1 MKQLFHKVIEHKTI
15 KLWSL
20 SDNKAEFRKMR
31 RIVSPDAAQHVI
43 DDQKINEALMANG
56 IMRLAKH
63 DELLVLHDGSD
74 IRKQYSRQLESVGK
88 VRSLEGDIING
99 YHSFNSVAVDLH
111 GKLVTP
117 IATEIYSNRE
127 ENFVSQKD
135 LKLISKPLSKK
146 ADEAAKAHYDA
157 IKAKVKDRE
166 YLNSTLVAQRQIE
179 QVSQQ
184 LKTDN
189 PSKSLTH
196 VIDRGSDDNELFKFI
211 DQALSDHFV
220 IRLKAS
226 RLSEDGEKLALKQ
239 FKHQRTRHFDK
250 IQIKSKVY
258 QNASCVVEYGEYLN
272 GYAVVRVQLFNR
284 DGKAL
289 FKVPML
295 LITNKDVVTAEDAS
309 NIYHTYLKR
318 SKIEGVFK
326 FLKNVLGWEDS
337 QIREFVAMKTL
348 LTFCYFV
355 AGYFYE
361 IESALIQNETIQ
373 FLAYLG
379 NGKGKVTRFYILRGL
394 NKWVNKAMVDEAIKK
409 FDITPEQME
418 EIAKLALMGV

>member
-1 MKQLFHKVIEHKTI
+1 M
-15 KLWSL
+15 
-20 SDNKAEFRKMR
+20 SDDKAEFRKMR
-31 RIVSPDAAQHVI
+31 RLVGLEEAKNVI
-43 DDQKINEALMANG
+43 DNQKISEALITNG
-56 IMRLAKH
+56 IMRLAAK
-63 DELLVLHDGSD
+63 DELLILHDGSD
-74 IRKQYSRQLESVGK
+74 IRKKYSQELESIGK
-88 VRSLEGDIING
+88 VRDLDGQIING

-127 ENFVSQKD
+127 EKFVSQKD

-146 ADEAAKAHYDA
+146 ATEEDKLHYEA
-157 IKAKVKDRE
+157 IKIKVKNQR
-166 YLNSTLVAQRQIE
+166 YLNTTLVAKRQI
-179 QVSQQ
+179 QWVSEQ
-184 LKTDN
+184 LKKNN
-189 PSKSLTH
+189 PSKKLTH
-196 VIDRGSDDNELFKFI
+196 VIDRGSDDNDLFEFI
-211 DQALSDHFV
+211 DQVLQDQFV

-226 RLSEDGEKLALKQ
+226 RLAENGEKLVAKSLKH
-239 FKHQRTRHFDK
+239 KKTRHFDK
-250 IQIKSKVY
+250 IQIKNKVY
-258 QNASCVVEYGEYLN
+258 QNASCITEYGELLN
-272 GYAVVRVQLFNR
+272 GYAVIRVQLFNR

-289 FKVPML
+289 FKAPML
-295 LITNKDVVTAEDAS
+295 LITNKTVGTLEEAS
-309 NIYHTYLKR
+309 NVYHIYLKR

-326 FLKNVLGWEDS
+326 FLKNVLGWEES
-337 QIREFVAMKTL
+337 QIREFAAMKTL

-361 IESALIQNETIQ
+361 IESALIHNETIQ

-394 NKWVNKAMVDEAIKK
+394 NKWINKTIVDEAIKK

>member
-1 MKQLFHKVIEHKTI
+1 M
-15 KLWSL
+15 
-20 SDNKAEFRKMR
+20 SDDKAEFRKMR
-31 RIVSPDAAQHVI
+31 RLVGIEEAKNVI
-43 DDQKINEALMANG
+43 DNQKISDALIANG
-56 IMRLAKH
+56 IMKLADKN
-63 DELLVLHDGSD
+63 ELLVLHDGSD
-74 IRKQYSRQLESVGK
+74 IRKKYSKELESIGK
-88 VRSLEGDIING
+88 VRDLDGHIING

-135 LKLISKPLSKK
+135 LKLISKSLSKK
-146 ADEAAKAHYDA
+146 ATEEDKRHYQA
-157 IKAKVKDRE
+157 IKTKVNNQR
-166 YLNSTLVAQRQIE
+166 YLNSTLVAKRQI
-179 QVSQQ
+179 QWVSEQ
-184 LKTDN
+184 LKKDN
-189 PSKSLTH
+189 PSKKLTH
-196 VIDRGSDDNELFKFI
+196 VIDRGSDDNELFLFI
-211 DQALSDHFV
+211 DKVLQDQFV

-226 RLSEDGEKLALKQ
+226 RLAENGEKLAVKR
-239 FKHQRTRHFDK
+239 FKHKKTRHFDK
-250 IQIKSKVY
+250 IQIKNKVY
-258 QNASCVVEYGEYLN
+258 QNASCVIEYGEFLN
-272 GYAVVRVQLFNR
+272 EYAVVRVQLFNR

-295 LITNKDVVTAEDAS
+295 LITNKEACTAEQAS
-309 NIYHTYLKR
+309 NVYHIYLKR

-326 FLKNVLGWEDS
+326 FLKNVLGWEES
-337 QIREFVAMKTL
+337 QIREFAAMKTL

-361 IESALIQNETIQ
+361 IESALIHNETIQ

-394 NKWVNKAMVDEAIKK
+394 NKWINKTIVDEAIKK
-409 FDITPEQME
+409 FDITPEQMQ

>member
-1 MKQLFHKVIEHKTI
+1 MQRLFHKIVERKTI
-15 KLWSL
+15 RLWSM
-20 SDNKAEFRKMR
+20 SDDKAEFRKMR
-31 RIVSPDAAQHVI
+31 RLVGLDEAKNVI
-43 DDQKINEALMANG
+43 DNRQIRDALIANG
-56 IMRLAKH
+56 VMRLADK

-74 IRKQYSRQLESVGK
+74 IRKKYSKELESIGK
-88 VRSLEGDIING
+88 VRDLDGHIING

-127 ENFVSQKD
+127 EKFVSQKD
-135 LKLISKPLSKK
+135 IKLISKPLSKK
-146 ADEAAKAHYDA
+146 ATEADRLHYEE
-157 IKAKVKDRE
+157 IKTKVKNQE
-166 YLNSTLVAQRQIE
+166 HLNSTLVAKHQI
-179 QVSQQ
+179 QWVSEQ
-184 LKTDN
+184 LKKDN
-189 PSKSLTH
+189 PSKKLTH
-196 VIDRGSDDNELFKFI
+196 VIDRGSDDNDLFALI
-211 DQALSDHFV
+211 NEVLEDQFV

-226 RLSEDGEKLALKQ
+226 RLAENGEKLVAKR
-239 FKHQRTRHFDK
+239 FEHKKTRYFDK
-250 IQIKSKVY
+250 IQIKNKVY
-258 QNASCVVEYGEYLN
+258 QNASCVIEYGEQLN

-284 DGKAL
+284 EGKAL

-295 LITNKDVVTAEDAS
+295 LITNKEVDTAEQAS
-309 NIYHTYLKR
+309 HVYHIYLKR

-326 FLKNVLGWEDS
+326 FLKNVLGWEES
-337 QIREFVAMKTL
+337 QIREFAAMKTL

-361 IESALIQNETIQ
+361 IESALIHNETIQ

-394 NKWVNKAMVDEAIKK
+394 NKWINKTIVDEAIKK

>member
-1 MKQLFHKVIEHKTI
+1 M
-15 KLWSL
+15 SN
-20 SDNKAEFRKMR
+20 DKAEFRKMR
-31 RIVSPDAAQHVI
+31 RLVGVDEAKNVI
-43 DDQKINEALMANG
+43 DNQKISDALIANG
-56 IMRLAKH
+56 IMRLADKN
-63 DELLVLHDGSD
+63 ELLVLHDGSD
-74 IRKQYSRQLESVGK
+74 IRKKYSKELESIGK
-88 VRSLEGDIING
+88 VRDLDGHIING

-117 IATEIYSNRE
+117 IATEVYSNRE

-135 LKLISKPLSKK
+135 LKLISKSLSKK
-146 ADEAAKAHYDA
+146 ATEEDKLYYEA
-157 IKAKVKDRE
+157 IKTKVQNQQ
-166 YLNSTLVAQRQIE
+166 YLNSTLVAKRQI
-179 QVSQQ
+179 QWVSEQ
-184 LKTDN
+184 LKKDN
-189 PSKSLTH
+189 SSKTLTH
-196 VIDRGSDDNELFKFI
+196 VIDRGSDDNELFVFI
-211 DQALSDHFV
+211 DQVLQDQFV

-226 RLSEDGEKLALKQ
+226 RLAENGEKLAAKS
-239 FKHQRTRHFDK
+239 FNHKKTRHFDK
-250 IQIKSKVY
+250 IQIKNKVY
-258 QNASCVVEYGEYLN
+258 QNASCVIEYGELLK
-272 GYAVVRVQLFNR
+272 GCAVVRVQLFNR

-295 LITNKDVVTAEDAS
+295 LITNKEVGTSEHAS
-309 NIYHTYLKR
+309 NVYHIYLKR

-326 FLKNVLGWEDS
+326 FLKSVLGWEES
-337 QIREFVAMKTL
+337 QIREFAAMKTL

-394 NKWVNKAMVDEAIKK
+394 NKWINKTIVDEAIKK
-409 FDITPEQME
+409 FDITPEQMK